1 MLERVQA
8 IAVSIAVGD
17 PTYYKKGWYQ
27 NVIPPPFERPGN
39 KSILKSRQVY
49 AQENKGKAGQDPGQ
63 KNDWKQE
70 QPLVVFI
77 VVLLAGEQLAG
88 IIDVIEIQVQG
99 RRCRVLEMGNIL
111 PLFVCDRVSI
121 DGAPVVAG
129 YFTGGM
135 LVHQRCFD
143 DVAPAPGDV
152 PLPLPADAVGHLF
165 VERHCDG
172 IAADQDG
179 EYDRPFEPV
188 DGIVGEHGGER
199 LLDTQFQHLPPAVRS
214 ISCAHHTTFCG
225 APQGGMR
232 FLLLHRMFSPDFCHF
247 EWPGTPWRAC

>member
-111 PLFVCDRVSI
+111 PLFAVNRVTV

-129 YFTGGM
+129 YLAGGV
-135 LVHQRCFD
+135 LVHQRRFD
-143 DVAPAPGDV
+143 DMAPALGDV
-152 PLPLPADAVGHLF
+152 PFPLPGDAVGGLF
-165 VERHCDG
+165 VERHCNG
-172 IAADQDG
+172 IAPDQDRKN
-179 EYDRPFEPV
+179 DRPFDPV
-188 DGIVGEHGGER
+188 DRVVGKHHGER
-199 LLDTQFQHLPPAVRS
+199 LLDAQFQHLPRQCRY
-214 ISCAHHTTFCG
+214 IFCAHHI
-225 APQGGMR
+225 
-232 FLLLHRMFSPDFCHF
+232 
-247 EWPGTPWRAC
+247 

>member
-111 PLFVCDRVSI
+111 PLFAVNRVTV

-129 YFTGGM
+129 YLARGV
-135 LVHQRCFD
+135 LVHQRRFN
-143 DVAPAPGDV
+143 DVVPALCDV
-152 PLPLPADAVGHLF
+152 PFPLPAHAVGRLF
-165 VERHCDG
+165 VQRNRDG
-172 IAADQDG
+172 IAADQDRKH
-179 EYDRPFEPV
+179 DRPFEPV
-188 DGIVGEHGGER
+188 DGIVGKHRDES
-199 LLDTQFQHLPPAVRS
+199 LLDTQFQHLPRHLLYSSYDIWRRS
-214 ISCAHHTTFCG
+214 ARQNDTFDDE
-225 APQGGMR
+225 
-232 FLLLHRMFSPDFCHF
+232 LENLIK
-247 EWPGTPWRAC
+247 